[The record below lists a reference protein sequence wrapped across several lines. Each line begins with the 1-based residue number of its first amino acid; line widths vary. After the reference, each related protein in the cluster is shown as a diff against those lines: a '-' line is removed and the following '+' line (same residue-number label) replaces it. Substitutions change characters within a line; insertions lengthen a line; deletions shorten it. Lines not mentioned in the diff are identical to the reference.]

1 MSLVYISKEHLC
13 LHEAMT
19 TTETDSGPAEQVSTG
34 KKVYLMRKCWSRI
47 IIVYMSL
54 FIEYFKIVSKVSAS

>member
-1 MSLVYISKEHLC
+1 
-13 LHEAMT
+13 MT
-19 TTETDSGPAEQVSTG
+19 TTETDSGAAEQVSTG

>member
-1 MSLVYISKEHLC
+1 
-13 LHEAMT
+13 MT
-19 TTETDSGPAEQVSTG
+19 TTETDSGPAEQVSSLG